1 MYFALFKVLVV
12 SYAARYPYLNVINHL
27 LDFVIRRLMKDTIPD
42 GVDLADYLEANNR
55 RIFDGN
61 QRLIRDLH
69 DTAAVGLAWICYG
82 ENCCKRGHIEHFDVK
97 FWQAALLGL
106 LIRQLRTQ
114 IVYLNGDSSL
124 NKPKLQKQLIES
136 LAILM
141 RHQESLG
148 ARDDLYYKVV
158 NDDIAVTIIGTIIRH
173 EARLFGA
180 IQLPDYDAF
189 RLHYTKRAGYL
200 AASWEMLPSDE
211 IPKQVGALTKEL
223 NDRTLQIL
231 LNQRQ
236 GDLLASSISN
246 ALFWGLEARGSVDE
260 EAKAFLATENGKLLA
275 DSVLHVPTKTA

>member
-42 GVDLADYLEANNR
+42 GIDLADYLEANNR

-82 ENCCKRGHIEHFDVK
+82 ENCGKRGHIEHFDVK

-106 LIRQLRTQ
+106 LIRQLRMQ

-180 IQLPDYDAF
+180 MQLPDYDAF
-189 RLHYTKRAGYL
+189 RHHYTKRAGYL

-236 GDLLASSISN
+236 GDLLATSISN
-246 ALFWGLEARGSVDE
+246 TLSWGSEARSSADE